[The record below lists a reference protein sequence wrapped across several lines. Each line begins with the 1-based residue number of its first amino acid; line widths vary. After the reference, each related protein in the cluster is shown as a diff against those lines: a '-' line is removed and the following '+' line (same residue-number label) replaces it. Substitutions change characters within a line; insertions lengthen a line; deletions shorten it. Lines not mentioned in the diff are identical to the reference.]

1 MVEADQVV
9 KQLLEYLEPRIDLGH
24 VRQVAARHRAALD
37 YAELDRPPLVCYL
50 PYEGEEFTPYPY
62 SEMFGDPAK
71 LMVNELLTGF
81 TSIYHAVDLK
91 DDAPYCLRPNLGVTI
106 IASMLGAQ
114 IRVVDDQAPWVIP
127 FEDTNAIQAIVNAPL
142 PDMSSGLAPRVLEQ
156 YAYFREALAD
166 YPTCREAFQLTLPD
180 LQGPF
185 DIAEL
190 VWGSD
195 IFIAFYDTPELLS
208 AFLRKI
214 TETITAAQRRFSVE
228 VKDNIGPDYQYQHA
242 VGVKGQI
249 LLRGDTEIM
258 LSPEHYR
265 DFVQPHNARVAEE
278 LGSVAI
284 HFCGNGGHQI
294 DNILLIPGFTCF
306 DFGQPWMMDMD
317 AIYAKAAAKRVPLV
331 RLTVPVE
338 ELTAQRALQQFPTG
352 AILMCEPKS
361 VKEARQI
368 WERYLGEA

>member
-1 MVEADQVV
+1 VIEADQVV

-24 VRQVAARHRAALD
+24 VGQIAARHRAALD

-62 SEMFGDPAK
+62 SEAFDDPAK

-114 IRVVDDQAPWVIP
+114 IRVLDEQAPWVIP
-127 FEDTNAIQAIVNAPL
+127 FEDTDAIKALVDAPV

-156 YAYFREALAD
+156 YAYFRAALAD
-166 YPTCREAFQLTLPD
+166 YPACREAFQLTLPD

-195 IFIAFYDTPELLS
+195 IFIAFYDTPDLLS
-208 AFLRKI
+208 ACLSKI
-214 TETITAAQRRFSVE
+214 TEAIIAAQRRFSLE

-249 LLRGDTEIM
+249 LLRGDTAVM

-265 DFVQPHNARVAEE
+265 AFVQPHDARVAQE
-278 LGSVAI
+278 LGSVAV
-284 HFCGNGGHQI
+284 HFCGNGQHQI
-294 DNILLIPGFTCF
+294 DSMLSIPGFTCF
-306 DFGQPWMMDMD
+306 DFGQPWMMDVD
-317 AIYAKAAAKRVPLV
+317 TIYAKAAAKRVPLA
-331 RLTVPVE
+331 RLTVPVK
-338 ELTAQRALQQFPTG
+338 ELTAQRALRRFPTG
-352 AILMCEPKS
+352 AILTCEPTS
-361 VKEARQI
+361 VREARRI
-368 WERYLGEA
+368 WEQYLDES